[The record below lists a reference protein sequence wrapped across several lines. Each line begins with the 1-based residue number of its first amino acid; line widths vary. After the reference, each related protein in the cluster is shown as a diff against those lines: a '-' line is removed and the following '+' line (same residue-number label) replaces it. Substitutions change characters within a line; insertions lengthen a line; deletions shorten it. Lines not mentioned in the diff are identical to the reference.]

1 MAASLLFFLGFSIY
15 NTVFIN
21 FVAEE
26 IGINPRELGVL
37 ESVREVPG
45 LLSVPIA
52 AVTMWLIEPVLG
64 FIALAIMAVGV
75 INYLHVDAVSS
86 LVLFSLVWS
95 IGFHTWAPLSSSMA
109 LRMGPEGE
117 EGRRLGLLRSVSNV
131 GGLAGI
137 AMVFVMVRFMS
148 LPFRPM
154 FVVAGI
160 AILLAAFVLLRI
172 NRKDNVKSQRIVL
185 RRQYW
190 VFYLLQFLN
199 GTRRHIFMTFAIF
212 ALVRVY
218 ETSVETVTIL
228 SFINQIIGVGAGY
241 AAGRLIDR
249 HGERKVLALG
259 FACLT
264 AIFLGYAFI
273 DIVWILFALYV
284 IDNAMFSLSVGI
296 DTYGKKILVKAN
308 DLRPTMVAGQTMNH
322 VAAVIVPVT
331 GGLLWEA
338 FGYAV
343 PFVAGAAIAAI
354 SVGASLLISRSD
366 RASPSPRETMRDQ
379 SEVAKVRGL

>member
-26 IGINPRELGVL
+26 IGINPSELGVL
-37 ESVREVPG
+37 ETVREVPG
-45 LLSVPIA
+45 LLSVAIA
-52 AVTMWLIEPVLG
+52 AVTMWLVEPVLA
-64 FIALAIMAVGV
+64 FIALAIMAIGV
-75 INYLHVDAVSS
+75 INYLHVDAVWS
-86 LVLFSLVWS
+86 LVLFSLIWS

-137 AMVFVMVRFMS
+137 AMVFIMVRFMS

-160 AILLAAFVLLRI
+160 GILLAAFVLLRI
-172 NRKDNVKSQRIVL
+172 SRKDNIKPQKIVL
-185 RRQYW
+185 RSQYW
-190 VFYLLQFLN
+190 LFYVLQFLN

-218 ETSVETVTIL
+218 ETSLETVSVL
-228 SFINQIIGVGAGY
+228 SFVNQIVSVGASY

-249 HGERKVLALG
+249 HGERKVLAVG
-259 FACLT
+259 FAALT
-264 AIFLGYAFI
+264 AIFLGYAFVEV
-273 DIVWILFALYV
+273 VWILFALYV
-284 IDNAMFSLSVGI
+284 VDNAMFSMSVGI
-296 DTYGKKILVKAN
+296 DTYGKKILVKPS

-322 VAAVIVPVT
+322 IAAVIVPIT

-338 FGYAV
+338 FGYVV

-354 SVGASLLISRSD
+354 SVGASLLITRSGD
-366 RASPSPRETMRDQ
+366 ASTTAHESPRDRNEVV
-379 SEVAKVRGL
+379 EVAEL